1 MTLNVGYLFFAW
13 VYSCAELSFTYF
25 LVLLQCLIN
34 IYKGLWHPVMKG
46 AVQVF
51 SSGIILLVKIQEESG
66 GYQFLIQS
74 EQWSHSVTLS
84 RSCSRLFCNIP
95 WESAVLWGVCYYMSS
110 FPPPSQFEIKKKK
123 KKSIQLHWAAKH
135 SWYFLRK
142 YIIKSSRGWEGSGCT
157 SCILESI
164 WELEHVLS
172 SHRPDWILL
181 VADLFLIQV
190 HYTLCLTA
198 TSLWSE
204 CI

>member
-1 MTLNVGYLFFAW
+1 
-13 VYSCAELSFTYF
+13 
-25 LVLLQCLIN
+25 
-34 IYKGLWHPVMKG
+34 MKG

-123 KKSIQLHWAAKH
+123 KRVYNS
-135 SWYFLRK
+135 
-142 YIIKSSRGWEGSGCT
+142 T
-157 SCILESI
+157 
-164 WELEHVLS
+164 ELLNIAGIS
-172 SHRPDWILL
+172 
-181 VADLFLIQV
+181 
-190 HYTLCLTA
+190 
-198 TSLWSE
+198 
-204 CI
+204 